1 VFLLPGNCFVY
12 LQSALGT
19 KSVAFSQPGFAVGTG
34 QLNPGFQV
42 LDPYRTFPKIN
53 IFDR

>member
-1 VFLLPGNCFVY
+1 VFLLPCDRFID

-19 KSVAFSQPGFAVGTG
+19 KSVTFPQPGFTVGTG
-34 QLNPGFQV
+34 QVNPGFQV

-53 IFDR
+53 IFYR